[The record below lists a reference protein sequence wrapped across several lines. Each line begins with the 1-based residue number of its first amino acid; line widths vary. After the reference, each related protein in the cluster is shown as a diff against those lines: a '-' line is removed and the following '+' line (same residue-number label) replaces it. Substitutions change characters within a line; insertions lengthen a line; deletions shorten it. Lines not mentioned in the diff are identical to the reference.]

1 MPVLLNSDCQS
12 RWTAA
17 YLAMSG
23 AIHTGDTHGMRR
35 TPLHA
40 SPRLLLFCLAASL
53 AFHVLVFAFFPGW
66 MRVTV
71 APPAPV
77 LDVVIASAE
86 PESVPALPLLPSP
99 EVQRRLQPS
108 PQTVLPD
115 VINKPE
121 RLPTET
127 PIAVTQPNPA
137 VPPALTVPVEP
148 SRPAVETKPA
158 PVARVE
164 AVTPP
169 AYNAAYL
176 RNPPPRYPQAARRN
190 GDEGT
195 VMLRVLVN
203 PEGAPVQVELDR
215 SSGSSPL
222 DSAAVDAVRNWR
234 FVPARRGTQNVE
246 GWVRVPIVFRLEGIS

>member
-1 MPVLLNSDCQS
+1 M
-12 RWTAA
+12 
-17 YLAMSG
+17 MSG
-23 AIHTGDTHGMRR
+23 AIHTGNMRGMRHGSW
-35 TPLHA
+35 PA
-40 SPRLLLFCLAASL
+40 SLRVLVLCLAASL
-53 AFHVLVFAFFPGW
+53 AFHVLVFVFFPGW

-71 APPAPV
+71 TPPVPV
-77 LDVVIASAE
+77 LDVVIASVE
-86 PESVPALPLLPSP
+86 PEPVPALPLQPP
-99 EVQRRLQPS
+99 TEVRRRLQPAPS
-108 PQTVLPD
+108 VPPD
-115 VINKPE
+115 VTNKPE
-121 RLPTET
+121 RLPAEI
-127 PIAVTQPNPA
+127 PITVAQPNPA
-137 VPPALTVPVEP
+137 VLPALTVPVELP
-148 SRPAVETKPA
+148 RPAAETKPA

-246 GWVRVPIVFRLEGIS
+246 GWVRVPIVFRLEGLS

>member
-1 MPVLLNSDCQS
+1 M
-12 RWTAA
+12 
-17 YLAMSG
+17 MSG
-23 AIHTGDTHGMRR
+23 AVHTSNMRGMRHGSW
-35 TPLHA
+35 PA
-40 SPRLLLFCLAASL
+40 SLRVLVLCLAASL
-53 AFHVLVFAFFPGW
+53 AFHALVFAFFPGW

-71 APPAPV
+71 APPVPVPV

-86 PESVPALPLLPSP
+86 PESVPALPSQQPP
-99 EVQRRLQPS
+99 EVQRRLQLA
-108 PQTVLPD
+108 PQTVPPD

-121 RLPTET
+121 RQPTET
-127 PIAVTQPNPA
+127 PIAAAQPDSA
-137 VPPALTVPVEP
+137 VPPAFTVPVEP
-148 SRPAVETKPA
+148 PRPA
-158 PVARVE
+158 PVARME

-246 GWVRVPIVFRLEGIS
+246 GWVRVPIVFRLEGLS

>member
-1 MPVLLNSDCQS
+1 MQ
-12 RWTAA
+12 
-17 YLAMSG
+17 
-23 AIHTGDTHGMRR
+23 H
-35 TPLHA
+35 
-40 SPRLLLFCLAASL
+40 SPRPASLRVLMLCLAASL
-53 AFHVLVFAFFPGW
+53 AFHVLVFVFFPGW

-71 APPAPV
+71 APPVPV
-77 LDVVIASAE
+77 LDVVIASVE
-86 PESVPALPLLPSP
+86 PDPVSALPLPPPP
-99 EVQRRLQPS
+99 EVQRRLQPA
-108 PQTVLPD
+108 PQTVLRE
-115 VINKPE
+115 PE
-121 RLPTET
+121 RQPAET
-127 PIAVTQPNPA
+127 PIAVAQPNPA
-137 VPPALTVPVEP
+137 VPPAFTVPMEP
-148 SRPAVETKPA
+148 PRPAVETKPA
-158 PVARVE
+158 PVARME

-222 DSAAVDAVRNWR
+222 DSAAIDAVRNWR

-246 GWVRVPIVFRLEGIS
+246 GWVRVPIVFRLEGLS